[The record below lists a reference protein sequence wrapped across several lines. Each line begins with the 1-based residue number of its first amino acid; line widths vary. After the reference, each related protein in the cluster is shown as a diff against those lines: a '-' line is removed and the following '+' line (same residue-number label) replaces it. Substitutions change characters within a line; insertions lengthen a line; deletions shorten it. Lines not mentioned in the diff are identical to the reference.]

1 MNTLQRILIN
11 TISILVVAYF
21 LPGIILHQTFDA
33 FILAVVLAVLNALV
47 KPVLTILTFPLTI
60 LTFGLFLWVLNGLM
74 ILLADFFI
82 DGVEVRSLGTAMIFS
97 LLIGLL
103 NWILGARDLK
113 R

>member
-1 MNTLQRILIN
+1 MKTLQRLLIN

-21 LPGIILHQTFDA
+21 LPGIILHSTFDA
-33 FILAVVLAVLNALV
+33 FILAVVLAVINTLV
-47 KPVLTILTFPLTI
+47 RPILTIITFPITI

-74 ILLADFFI
+74 ILLADFLI
-82 DGVEVRSLGTAMIFS
+82 NGVEVRSLGTAMIFS
-97 LLIGLL
+97 LLISIL

>member
-1 MNTLQRILIN
+1 MKTLQRILIN

-21 LPGIILHQTFDA
+21 LPGILLHSAFDA

-47 KPVLTILTFPLTI
+47 KPVLAILTFPITI

-74 ILLADFFI
+74 ILLADFLI

-103 NWILGARDLK
+103 NWILGAGDLK